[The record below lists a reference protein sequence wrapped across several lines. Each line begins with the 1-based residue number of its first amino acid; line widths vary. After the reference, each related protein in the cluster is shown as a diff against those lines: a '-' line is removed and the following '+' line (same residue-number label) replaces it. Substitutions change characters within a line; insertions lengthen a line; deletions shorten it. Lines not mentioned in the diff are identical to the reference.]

1 MAEIAAQRIKHQG
14 SIHAVI
20 EFGTDDMAAIQDDS
34 SITRGA
40 GLARLQRLHD
50 CPWAGAEGSAGF
62 TLNQAQRTLPVAT
75 ITVDTEAVCP
85 ELLVGRTSTR
95 SGLTPLCH

>member
-14 SIHAVI
+14 SIHEVI
-20 EFGTDDMAAIQDDS
+20 EFSAYDISAIQDDS

-40 GLARLQRLHD
+40 GLARLQCLHD
-50 CPWAGAEGSAGF
+50 CAWAGAEGRAGF

-75 ITVDTEAVCP
+75 MTVDMEAVFP
-85 ELLVGRTSTR
+85 ELLVGRTSTS